1 MVGMWI
7 TFTFEWNNMAVPIK
21 IHAYVFVL
29 WGRWEE
35 EVKLP
40 IGTFR
45 SLEVGF
51 VARKGAKIVRLLEEQ
66 WYIHAGVSCHW

>member
-1 MVGMWI
+1 MCLCFGEVS
-7 TFTFEWNNMAVPIK
+7 
-21 IHAYVFVL
+21 
-29 WGRWEE
+29 EE

-51 VARKGAKIVRLLEEQ
+51 VARKGAKNVRLLKSNGTYMLWGIMSLINE
-66 WYIHAGVSCHW
+66 